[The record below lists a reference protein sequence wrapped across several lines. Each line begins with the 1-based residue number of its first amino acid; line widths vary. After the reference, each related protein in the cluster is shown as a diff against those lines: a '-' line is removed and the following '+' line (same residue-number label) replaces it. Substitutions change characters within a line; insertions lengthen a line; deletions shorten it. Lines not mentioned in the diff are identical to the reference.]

1 MRKIP
6 IDTGLESPNAST
18 VPVKKVLKVFH
29 HCLTNSSYEEKWKI

>member
-29 HCLTNSSYEEKWKI
+29 HCLTDLSYEEQRKI